1 MKRPSFAKVQQLGRA
16 LMLPIAVLP
25 IAGLLLRIGQPD
37 LLDVKVI
44 AQAGDAIFSQL
55 PLLFAI
61 GVGVGFAQE
70 NAGVAGLAGALG
82 YFVLRDVA
90 KAIHADN
97 DLGVLGGILAGLL
110 AAGLYNRFKDIRLP
124 EYLAFFGG
132 RRFVPIATGI
142 ASLAVGAA
150 LGFAWPPVH
159 RSIDAL
165 GGWLLGAGA
174 LGVFVYGALNRLLLV
189 TGLHHILNSLVWF
202 VFGNY
207 TDAAGK
213 PVHGDIHR
221 FFAGDPTAGAF
232 MTGFFPIMM
241 FGLPAACLAM
251 YRAAPPENRRG
262 VGGMLLSMA
271 LTSFLTGVTE
281 PIEFSFMFLAPE
293 LYAVHALLTGLSL
306 AVMNA
311 LGVRLGFT
319 FSAGAFDYALSYG
332 LSSRG
337 WMLLP
342 VGALTFALY
351 YGVFLFCIR
360 RFRLATPGREAPAAR
375 GAAAASLEPAP
386 AVASDADRAQA
397 FVSALGGRRNLM
409 SVDACTTR
417 LRLQVADNTAIDEP
431 ALKALGAKA
440 VVRPAPGSLQV
451 VLGPE
456 ADRVAASIRELV
468 GKLTISTPPA
478 ADVHSWLEALG
489 GEQNVLAVE
498 PIAGTRLRIELVDA
512 SRLDEPRLKR
522 LGAPA
527 VMRLS
532 PSLVHVVVA
541 PELTLLAA
549 NLVPSRREQAER
561 GNMAR
566 AKPGESGG
574 SA

>member
-1 MKRPSFAKVQQLGRA
+1 MKSAPSRFANIQQLGRA

-25 IAGLLLRIGQPD
+25 IAGLLLRLGQPD

-55 PLLFAI
+55 ALLFGI
-61 GVGVGFAQE
+61 GVAVGFAHE

-82 YFVLRDVA
+82 TLVLRDVA

-97 DLGVLGGILAGLL
+97 DLGVLGGILSGLV
-110 AAGLYNRFKDIRLP
+110 AAALYNRFRDIRLP
-124 EYLAFFGG
+124 PYLAFFGG
-132 RRFVPIATGI
+132 KRFVPIATGL
-142 ASLAVGAA
+142 ASLGLGVV

-159 RSIDAL
+159 RGIDAV
-165 GGWLLGAGA
+165 GGWLIGAGA
-174 LGVFVYGALNRLLLV
+174 FGVFVYGTLNRLLLV

-202 VFGNY
+202 VFGSY
-207 TDAAGK
+207 VDPSGK
-213 PVHGDIHR
+213 TVQGDLHR
-221 FFAGDPTAGAF
+221 FFAGDPSAGSF

-293 LYAVHALLTGLSL
+293 LYAVHAVLTGLSL
-306 AVMNA
+306 ALMNA

-337 WMLLP
+337 WVLLP
-342 VGALTFALY
+342 VGVAVFGLY
-351 YGVFLFCIR
+351 YGVFLFVIR
-360 RFRLATPGREAPAAR
+360 RFRLATPGREATGAPAETAPR
-375 GAAAASLEPAP
+375 EPSLVLTSDAERAAAY
-386 AVASDADRAQA
+386 VR
-397 FVSALGGRRNLM
+397 ALGGRSNLV

-417 LRLQVADNTAIDEP
+417 LRLEVTDSDAVDDA

-440 VVRPAPGSLQV
+440 VVRPAPGSVQV

-456 ADRVAASIRELV
+456 ADRVAGTIREAVRSGGDGSRGRNGVRAGDGSGEIVSL
-468 GKLTISTPPA
+468 LTNSDA
-478 ADVHSWLEALG
+478 GAWLSALG
-489 GEQNVLAVE
+489 GSANVLAAE
-498 PIAGTRLRIELVDA
+498 GIAGTRLRVEVVDA
-512 SRLDEPRLKR
+512 SRVDEAQLTK
-522 LGAPA
+522 LGAA
-527 VMRLS
+527 LMRLS
-532 PSLVHVVVA
+532 PSLVHVVVGDGA
-541 PELTLLAA
+541 ATLASKLIA
-549 NLVPSRREQAER
+549 Q
-561 GNMAR
+561 R
-566 AKPGESGG
+566 A
-574 SA
+574 